1 MMTLPTYSIIAR
13 ALTSEEPLEVRLEAC
28 FQVLHSALP
37 HLDVRLTVWDGA
49 GGTSR
54 SFTPLGA
61 ERVRWDNARVTQVAR
76 RRQPLVLDQHS
87 APALP
92 PAPWTATAAQPA
104 AQPTDGLS
112 YMGLPVQW
120 EGRLWGVLEVRR
132 AGTFTDGER
141 TLIGGV
147 LPLLAAAIGEEQW
160 GRHADTEAIEHQ
172 LDLRSLA
179 RDLEVPLEIQPLL
192 TLLMRRAME
201 ATSAAAGAIN
211 LVDRERG
218 EYTLTVSQGYPRPNG
233 PTDRRTWPWNVGVVG
248 RVARTG
254 KAALLTD
261 VAHDTEWLSASPD
274 VRAEMIV
281 PVRIEGVTLAVLV
294 LATTSDPAFTTNDL
308 YFVQALADVAARP
321 LQRALSYGELL
332 EARTQLG
339 QTLESLPLGL
349 ALTDLDGR
357 VLRTNPAWYRLW
369 HIPPP
374 DDESALYVPWDL
386 LPVLLKRL
394 SHPLELTDFFAES
407 QAKPSETFELTMRL
421 SEPPQDIKLRSTPVV
436 DAQGTHTGRLIIIE
450 DITREREIDKMKNEF
465 VSVVSHELR
474 TPLTSILGYTELLL
488 ARDFKPVERQE
499 FIQTVYDQ
507 ANQLSKMVDDLLNL
521 SRLDAGQIKL
531 SRWVVS
537 LHQTIRD
544 ITKQLNETLSEKH
557 RLLIDIPE
565 SIPPMYADKDKI
577 RQILTNL
584 LSNAI
589 KYSPGGGQ
597 IALIVRELRQPP
609 PSAPPLP
616 PERAILIAVHDQG
629 MGIAADDL
637 PNVFARF
644 FRVDNSTT
652 RKIGGTGLGLS
663 ITKALVELHGGR
675 IWVTSELGKGSTFWL
690 TLPIANELARRGN

>member
-1 MMTLPTYSIIAR
+1 MMTLSTYGALAR
-13 ALTSEEPLEVRLEAC
+13 ALTADTGLDSRLQQC
-28 FQVLHSALP
+28 FQILADDAP
-37 HLDVRLTVWDGA
+37 QLDLRLTIWP
-49 GGTSR
+49 GGTGSPPR
-54 SFTPLGA
+54 SWAPLRPNQA
-61 ERVRWDNARVTQVAR
+61 AWDNTRVAQVAR
-76 RRQPLVLDQHS
+76 RRQPLVIDQHT

-92 PAPWTATAAQPA
+92 PAPFNPTSVQAAPSD
-104 AQPTDGLS
+104 DGLS

-132 AGTFTDGER
+132 AGTFSPGER
-141 TLIGGV
+141 TLVSGL
-147 LPLLAAAIGEEQW
+147 LPLLAAAIGEDQW
-160 GRHADTEAIEHQ
+160 GRAENNSAMERQI
-172 LDLRSLA
+172 DLRLVVRELEGSA
-179 RDLEVPLEIQPLL
+179 DLGGLLEILL
-192 TLLMRRAME
+192 RRVMG
-201 ATSAAAGAIN
+201 ATRAEAGAIN

-218 EYTLTVSQGYPRPNG
+218 EYTLHVASGYPEEVE
-233 PTDRRTWPWNVGVVG
+233 RRTWPWNVGVVG
-248 RVARTG
+248 RVARSG
-254 KAALLTD
+254 KAALLSD
-261 VAHDTEWLSASPD
+261 IAHDTEWQLSRPD
-274 VRAEMIV
+274 VRAELVV
-281 PVRIEGVTLAVLV
+281 PVRVEGATIAVIV
-294 LATTSDPAFTTNDL
+294 LHTRQEPGFDTRDL

-321 LQRALSYGELL
+321 MQRALSYGAVL
-332 EARTQLG
+332 EARTQLQ
-339 QTLESLPLGL
+339 QTLASLPIGL

-369 HIPPP
+369 HVPAP
-374 DDESALYVPWDL
+374 DDNAAQYLPWDL
-386 LPVLLKRL
+386 LPMLLKRF
-394 SHPLELTDFFAES
+394 SHPLELTDFFAEGQS
-407 QAKPSETFELTMRL
+407 KPDEALEMTIRL
-421 SEPPQDIKLRSTPVV
+421 SEPAQDVNIRSTPVQ
-436 DAQGTHTGRLIIIE
+436 DAAGVYTGRLLIIE

-488 ARDFKPVERQE
+488 ARDFKPAERQE

-531 SRWVVS
+531 SRWIVS
-537 LHQTIRD
+537 LHQVIRD
-544 ITKQLNETLSEKH
+544 ITKQLNETISEKH

-565 SIPPMYADKDKI
+565 SIPPIYVDKDKV

-589 KYSPGGGQ
+589 KYSPDGGQ

-609 PSAPPLP
+609 PGAPPLP

-629 MGIAADDL
+629 MGIAPADL
-637 PNVFARF
+637 SKLFTRF

-675 IWVTSELGKGSTFWL
+675 IWATSELGKGTTFWL
-690 TLPIANELARRGN
+690 TLPVATELARRG